1 MKKIICTQNA
11 PQAVGPY
18 NQAIEVN
25 GTLYTS
31 GQIPLMPNG
40 TMIEGDIRAQTHQVF
55 QNIKA
60 VLQAAGYELDDVVK
74 TTVLLADMNDFVEM
88 NEVYSSYFTS
98 SLPARSCFQVARLPK
113 DARVEI
119 ETIAVK

>member
-40 TMIEGDIRAQTHQVF
+40 TMIEGDIRAQ
-55 QNIKA
+55 
-60 VLQAAGYELDDVVK
+60 
-74 TTVLLADMNDFVEM
+74 
-88 NEVYSSYFTS
+88 
-98 SLPARSCFQVARLPK
+98 
-113 DARVEI
+113 
-119 ETIAVK
+119 